1 MSTFNSPVQLS
12 NIFKP
17 KIWGRREL
25 APLFT
30 APDPT
35 DGAGG
40 RFANQ
45 RIGEVW
51 VTDDVSRFLN
61 GPAAGMTLAE
71 ASEKYGPELHGKSW
85 PGRRFPLLAKYI
97 YTSDWLSVQ
106 VHPDD
111 AYAAFHDPGNLGKC
125 EMWYFVST
133 DLDATILLGL
143 KPGVKKEQ
151 LLSVFKDGTSR
162 DYLQSF
168 RPQPMYLEERCLHCG
183 DCLALCPEHAIED
196 VDGAMRSR
204 PDLCLRCGVCV
215 EACQAAAREIA
226 GRRMGLAELMAEI
239 EKDVVFFDQSG
250 GGVTLSGGEPVSQHR
265 FAAGLLGAC
274 RDRGIH
280 TVLETCGY
288 AHREPFLKLALMADL
303 VLFDLKTLDREKHK
317 RYTGVRN
324 DQILRNLEAL
334 ARSGRPPV
342 VRIRLRQV
350 EKGDFSLAVEDEGIG
365 FSAVNNDVIFEP
377 FRRLHAREAFPGSGI
392 GLAICRTIASRHG
405 WILTATSTPAVG
417 STFKII
423 FPKNS
428 LPIGDAAKA

>member
-1 MSTFNSPVQLS
+1 MAPGYLELNS
-12 NIFKP
+12 
-17 KIWGRREL
+17 
-25 APLFT
+25 
-30 APDPT
+30 
-35 DGAGG
+35 AGG
-40 RFANQ
+40 GSATGMVLNVTRFS
-45 RIGEVW
+45 VH
-51 VTDDVSRFLN
+51 D
-61 GPAAGMTLAE
+61 GPGIRTTVFFKGCPLDCWWCHN
-71 ASEKYGPELHGKSW
+71 PES
-85 PGRRFPLLAKYI
+85 
-97 YTSDWLSVQ
+97 
-106 VHPDD
+106 
-111 AYAAFHDPGNLGKC
+111 
-125 EMWYFVST
+125 
-133 DLDATILLGL
+133 
-143 KPGVKKEQ
+143 
-151 LLSVFKDGTSR
+151 
-162 DYLQSF
+162 QSF

-342 VRIRLRQV
+342 VRIPLIPGINDSDDDLRQFAGYLYPAGV
-350 EKGDFSLAVEDEGIG
+350 RRVDLLPYHRIGSDKYQRLA
-365 FSAVNNDVIFEP
+365 AP
-377 FRRLHAREAFPGSGI
+377 FRLPDLTQPTASEVERFTEA
-392 GLAICRTIASRHG
+392 LAQTGCEVK
-405 WILTATSTPAVG
+405 VG
-417 STFKII
+417 
-423 FPKNS
+423 
-428 LPIGDAAKA
+428 G